1 MMNEHIHIFTLG
13 GLDEDGKNLTI
24 VQINDDIFVID
35 AGIKY
40 PDKTTPGIDYIIA
53 DYSYLK
59 ENKNKIK
66 AYIITH
72 GHDDQLGALPY
83 ILRDCPAPVYCTDVT
98 QILID
103 SFVNHVN
110 ISNVRIDYHIVKP
123 SSVELIA
130 GRQVNF
136 FATCHNMPRSFGVS
150 ISTSLGNI
158 VYTGDFIIENNS
170 FKNFSY
176 DTNAV
181 ARITEKPTLL
191 LMCESNFATR
201 PGYTTPNHRLTP
213 LIQNIFENEAKG
225 RILIATFSTNAF
237 GVAEIIKLA
246 VTYNR
251 KICAYD
257 KETFSLLKRLEI
269 VEECKIPYQNILNY
283 EDINRVKD
291 TDVVILM
298 LGFGKSLYRKM
309 SKFAKG
315 SGTARINFKELD
327 TFVVAAPPKNS
338 FEVLNA
344 KTLDSLFRTGM
355 NVISIPK
362 KAYLSMHAS
371 EEDIKALITIFHP
384 KYYLPIKGS
393 YRNMIANA
401 MIAYNMGINLS
412 HNNIFVLENGL
423 VLDINGEAARVLPV
437 TQAVKTGIVLIDGVN
452 QTSSANAILSERLHL
467 GEDGAAIVS
476 VAIDSRGHKIVSQPQ
491 VDLIGVTCT
500 KDLKTVQRLLSNEVI
515 NVLNELLLGNYNK
528 NTGETLVNERLKRL
542 LRREIGKEPL
552 VMPIIVDIA

>member
-13 GLDEDGKNLTI
+13 GLDEDGKNLTVI
-24 VQINDDIFVID
+24 QINDDIFVID

-40 PDKTTPGIDYIIA
+40 PDKSTPGIDYIIA

-83 ILRDCPAPVYCTDVT
+83 ILKECPAPVYCTDVT
-98 QILID
+98 KIMLD
-103 SFVNHVN
+103 SFISHVKTNINVN
-110 ISNVRIDYHIVKP
+110 YQIVKP
-123 SSVELIA
+123 SSVEMIA
-130 GRQVNF
+130 NRQVNF

-150 ISTSLGNI
+150 ISTELGNI
-158 VYTGDFIIENNS
+158 VYTGDFIVENNS

-181 ARITEKPTLL
+181 ARIAEKKTLVL
-191 LMCESNFATR
+191 LSESNFATR
-201 PGYTTPNHRLTP
+201 AGYTTPNHRLTP
-213 LIQNIFENEAKG
+213 LIQNIFENDAKG

-237 GVAEIIKLA
+237 GIAEIIKLSIQ
-246 VTYNR
+246 YNR

-269 VEECKIPYQNILNY
+269 VEECKIPYQNFLSY

-291 TDVVILM
+291 SDVVILM

-309 SKFAKG
+309 SQFAKG
-315 SGTARINFKELD
+315 NGTARINFKELD

-355 NVISIPK
+355 NVISVPK

-371 EEDIKALITIFHP
+371 EEDIKAMITLFQP
-384 KYYLPIKGS
+384 KFYVPIKGS

-412 HNNIFVLENGL
+412 HNNIFVLENGM
-423 VLDINGEAARVLPV
+423 VLDINGEAARLLPN
-437 TQAVKTGIVLIDGVN
+437 TQSVKIGSVLIDGVN
-452 QTSSANAILSERLHL
+452 QTNQATAILSERIRL
-467 GEDGAAIVS
+467 GEDGVAVCSI
-476 VAIDSRGHKIVSQPQ
+476 AIDSRAHKIVSQP
-491 VDLIGVTCT
+491 VIDLLGVTCT
-500 KDLKTVQRLLSNEVI
+500 KDLKTVQRLLSNELI

-528 NTGETLVNERLKRL
+528 NTGEVLIAERLKKL

-552 VMPIIVDIA
+552 VMPIVTDIA